1 MKKVMTD
8 QDWEREDG
16 RMSETSAWL
25 TKIDEEKDGLSEEG
39 GRLGLMSNLKHQ
51 MTICHKRF

>member
-1 MKKVMTD
+1 MWWQIKTEKG
-8 QDWEREDG
+8 EDG
-16 RMSETSAWL
+16 QMSETSAWL
-25 TKIDEEKDGLSEEG
+25 TKIDEEKDGQGEEG